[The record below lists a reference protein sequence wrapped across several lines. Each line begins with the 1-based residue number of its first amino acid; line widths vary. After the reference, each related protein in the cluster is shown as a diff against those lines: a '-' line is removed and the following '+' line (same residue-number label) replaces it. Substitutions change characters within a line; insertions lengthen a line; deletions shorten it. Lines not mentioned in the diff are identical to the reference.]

1 MKMWKVNVLTLF
13 PEMFPGPLGYS
24 VIGRGLEEKIW
35 GLNTVNIRDFATDKH
50 QTVDDTP
57 CGGGV
62 GMLLRPDII
71 DSALKHTLDDTKGKI
86 IYLSPRG
93 EQFTHKMAHEL
104 CNEDNI
110 TLLCGRFEGIDQRVL
125 DKWGVIEVSIG
136 DFILAGG
143 EIAAMALIES
153 CVRLLPG
160 VLGDPQSTEI
170 ESFSHNLLEYPQYTK
185 PVNWDG
191 NLVPEVLLSGH
202 HKKISSWRLMK
213 AEEITAQRR
222 PDLWQKYLV
231 EKGKG
236 LSHGHNEKD

>member
-1 MKMWKVNVLTLF
+1 MWKIKVLTLF

-24 VIGRGLEEKIW
+24 VIGRALEDGIW
-35 GLNTVNIRDFATDKH
+35 NLSTTNIRDFATDKH
-50 QTVDDTP
+50 QRVDDAP
-57 CGGGV
+57 CGGGA
-62 GMLLRPDII
+62 GMLFKPDII
-71 DSALKHTLDDTKGKI
+71 DEALKNTASAQSKI

-93 EQFTHKMAHEL
+93 RQMTQEIAQEL
-104 CNEDNI
+104 ILHDNI

-125 DKWGVIEVSIG
+125 DKWSVDEVSIG
-136 DFILAGG
+136 DFVLAGG

-160 VLGDPQSTEI
+160 TLGDPESTEF
-170 ESFSHNLLEYPQYTK
+170 ESFSQNLLEYPQYTK

-191 NLVPEVLLSGH
+191 NLVPDVLLSGH

-231 EKGKG
+231 EK
-236 LSHGHNEKD
+236 EKV